1 MADQQLVLSLKPE
14 QFKEIQ
20 RLAKESGAKSI
31 GLFVRGIILEY
42 LDSLDDDDSKAK
54 TSSKAAPKA
63 SSKKTNTDINSI
75 FEEIEKALDSSRQSE
90 EQLYEILESI
100 ESIYSEVQTY
110 AYESISSELNLE
122 SLVGSNQQVDSQIQE
137 TRSGETPQTPRKG
150 QFEPSKEYTAD
161 HLDNEQEDQQ
171 PDMQQVLQKVQENI
185 QAFNEGT
192 LSSYIHQSVEQINAA
207 ISGKSSSINTSNR
220 DPLLDLM
227 QSTKSMTPPSKGQ
240 YAKSYSEEEDED
252 MISVPI
258 SGATAGAKKSKST
271 TPRFE
276 LSQNADESAQNAW
289 TNSSGIDSND
299 SEASSKGTNLPPPR
313 KPKKSQ

>member
-75 FEEIEKALDSSRQSE
+75 FEEIEKALDSSKQSE

-122 SLVGSNQQVDSQIQE
+122 SLVGSNQQVDSQI
-137 TRSGETPQTPRKG
+137 RSGETPQTPRKE
-150 QFEPSKEYTAD
+150 QLEPSKEYTAD
-161 HLDNEQEDQQ
+161 HLDNEQEDQP

-185 QAFNEGT
+185 QTFNEGT

-227 QSTKSMTPPSKGQ
+227 QNTKSMTPPSKGQ
-240 YAKSYSEEEDED
+240 YTKSYSEEDDED

-258 SGATAGAKKSKST
+258 SSATAGAKKSKST

-276 LSQNADESAQNAW
+276 LSQNADESAQSAW
-289 TNSSGIDSND
+289 TNSSGIDSDD
-299 SEASSKGTNLPPPR
+299 SEAASKGTNLPPPR